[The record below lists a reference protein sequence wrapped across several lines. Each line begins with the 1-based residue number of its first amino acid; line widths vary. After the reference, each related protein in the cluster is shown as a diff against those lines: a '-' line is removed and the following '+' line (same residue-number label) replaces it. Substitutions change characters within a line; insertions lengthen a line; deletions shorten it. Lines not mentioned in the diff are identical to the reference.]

1 MRCTK
6 SAIYEAFLN
15 VRHTKSFAVLRYEAE
30 CQMNIANDPG
40 KTASTLWKAPR
51 IASPRKPQPCSA
63 RPNTGNAV
71 IFRKRCESK

>member
-1 MRCTK
+1 
-6 SAIYEAFLN
+6 
-15 VRHTKSFAVLRYEAE
+15 LRYEAE